1 MWFCHLTSRT
11 TAFLV
16 CNTVSVSW
24 KVREQNPEPPS
35 TKKHKANKR
44 LFFTLQV
51 FYSAWKSLEGAS
63 VPTGEQILA
72 IHLCWDKRELRGS
85 GFHLSRSTT
94 ALLHGNRRQPGGRE
108 WSGDLVS
115 EQDKEVLPCE
125 DCSVRGEGDPGQQA
139 ASKSVRPCRGEG
151 GDPTINTWPTPSWS
165 AESHL
170 RKASSH
176 GGQCGYSNFSDT
188 LNLCSW
194 QRSAWASL
202 VAQMVKNPP
211 AMQETQVWSLGREDP
226 LEKEMATHSSIL
238 ARRIPWTEEPGGPQF
253 HGVAKSRMHLSN
265 QHFHF
270 LSQDLPTL
278 NQCTC

>member
-108 WSGDLVS
+108 WSGYLVS

-139 ASKSVRPCRGEG
+139 ASKSVRPCRG
-151 GDPTINTWPTPSWS
+151 
-165 AESHL
+165 
-170 RKASSH
+170 KA
-176 GGQCGYSNFSDT
+176 
-188 LNLCSW
+188 
-194 QRSAWASL
+194 
-202 VAQMVKNPP
+202 
-211 AMQETQVWSLGREDP
+211 ETQQSTLGRP
-226 LEKEMATHSSIL
+226 LPGLRNPIWERPALMGANVAIATSQTLWIYVRDKGL
-238 ARRIPWTEEPGGPQF
+238 PGLPWWL
-253 HGVAKSRMHLSN
+253 RW
-265 QHFHF
+265 
-270 LSQDLPTL
+270 
-278 NQCTC
+278 